1 MVNGIHSSR
10 LERQYKRTNVHRKGS
25 NHVKRRKRAA
35 RKPMAGPPP
44 EVMDIKTL
52 AQYLG
57 MGRSKIYNLIR
68 QKKIPASRIGRQ
80 YRFSK
85 SIIDQWL
92 TERLITRPDE
102 TQIPLFKAPSR

>member
-1 MVNGIHSSR
+1 MK
-10 LERQYKRTNVHRKGS
+10 QKRKAP
-25 NHVKRRKRAA
+25 K
-35 RKPMAGPPP
+35 KPFLGEVP

-57 MGRSKIYNLIR
+57 LGRSKIYGLIR

-85 SIIDQWL
+85 PLVDAWL
-92 TERLITRPDE
+92 RERLITPQPE
-102 TQIPLFKAPSR
+102 QQIPLFKPNK

>member
-1 MVNGIHSSR
+1 MKK
-10 LERQYKRTNVHRKGS
+10 KRK
-25 NHVKRRKRAA
+25 AA
-35 RKPMAGPPP
+35 AKPFVGPPP

-68 QKKIPASRIGRQ
+68 QKKVPASRIGRQ

-85 SIIDQWL
+85 PLVDQWL
-92 TERLITRPDE
+92 KERLITRADE
-102 TQIPLFKAPSR
+102 SDMPLFKSTPR

>member
-1 MVNGIHSSR
+1 MGR
-10 LERQYKRTNVHRKGS
+10 KKKRKVS
-25 NHVKRRKRAA
+25 
-35 RKPMAGPPP
+35 RKPMVGPPP

-85 SIIDQWL
+85 GLIDQWL
-92 TERLITRPDE
+92 KERLITRPAE
-102 TQIPLFKAPSR
+102 PQIPLFKQK

>member
-1 MVNGIHSSR
+1 MK
-10 LERQYKRTNVHRKGS
+10 Q
-25 NHVKRRKRAA
+25 KRRPAK
-35 RKPMAGPPP
+35 KLFLGEVP

-57 MGRSKIYNLIR
+57 MGRSKIYGLIR

-85 SIIDQWL
+85 PLVEAWL
-92 TERLITRPDE
+92 RERLIMPQAE
-102 TQIPLFKAPSR
+102 QQIPLFKPGK

>member
-1 MVNGIHSSR
+1 M
-10 LERQYKRTNVHRKGS
+10 KRKKRK
-25 NHVKRRKRAA
+25 VV
-35 RKPMAGPPP
+35 RKPLMGPPP

-85 SIIDQWL
+85 AIIDQWL

-102 TQIPLFKAPSR
+102 NQIPLFKNPAR

>member
-1 MVNGIHSSR
+1 MNRKKRKVSR
-10 LERQYKRTNVHRKGS
+10 RPFV
-25 NHVKRRKRAA
+25 
-35 RKPMAGPPP
+35 GPPP
-44 EVMDIKTL
+44 EVMDIRTL

-85 SIIDQWL
+85 ELIDQWL
-92 TERLITRPDE
+92 KERLITRADDS
-102 TQIPLFKAPSR
+102 QIPLFKQSR

>member
-1 MVNGIHSSR
+1 MK
-10 LERQYKRTNVHRKGS
+10 KRKKKRKKS
-25 NHVKRRKRAA
+25 KK
-35 RKPMAGPPP
+35 MFIGPPP

-85 SIIDQWL
+85 ELIDKWL
-92 TERLITRPDE
+92 KERLITRPTE
-102 TQIPLFKAPSR
+102 PQIPLFKQK

>member
-1 MVNGIHSSR
+1 M
-10 LERQYKRTNVHRKGS
+10 TGS
-25 NHVKRRKRAA
+25 
-35 RKPMAGPPP
+35 PP

-80 YRFSK
+80 YRFAK
-85 SIIDQWL
+85 GLIDQWL
-92 TERLITRPDE
+92 KEQLIIRPDE
-102 TQIPLFKAPSR
+102 TQIPLFKK